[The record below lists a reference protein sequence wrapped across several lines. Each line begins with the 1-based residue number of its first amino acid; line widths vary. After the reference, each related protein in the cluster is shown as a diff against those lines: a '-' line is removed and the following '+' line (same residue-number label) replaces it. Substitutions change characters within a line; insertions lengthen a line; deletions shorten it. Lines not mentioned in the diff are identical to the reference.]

1 MTRMTPRGARRASS
15 ESGVI
20 LIWATLTMMMVAGV
34 ILAATDD
41 LKAVDQ
47 VTKGEFTARGQS
59 QQVAMA
65 GLVDAYAWF
74 RRQPTQPVEG
84 FWPELDLD
92 SEPVVNETENPNLGL
107 VRTFEISPSI
117 WARYEVRRGTDA
129 ESYTDSNQNGIYDA
143 GESFTD
149 TSGDGKWSPGLGTR
163 DVSAERGQPDGTVW
177 EVVSVATVFRRSRA
191 DMPLGMGPNR
201 RLARGAMS
209 AEIRRLAVNPPA
221 AAAICC
227 KNGGDVSLGNR
238 ARVRAGSTA
247 IAYSESS
254 GSPSTSGAEVM
265 AARTSVPNY
274 NGALDA
280 VFGVNWTE
288 LKSMA
293 DLSTADGATGMPKRV
308 PNYSLI
314 VVGDSVT
321 FDSTKPLAGMGIL
334 VIEGDCTIEAGSNSF
349 FSGMLYVKG
358 NLTVRAP
365 AFIRGTVIC
374 EGDVDMR
381 GTGGDYVEIEHDD
394 GILDALLAKMGQY
407 RWSKAPFKPRP
418 RLTDGRPSELSESR
432 RRLGG
437 ADYAGGLGVTDIT
450 SDKGTLDPNAGDD
463 KYGGEIP
470 KGFVPGPLI
479 DTIDGLLT
487 DNADTLTK
495 QQKED
500 LHDAIDK
507 LKLAES
513 YMARDP
519 RFERPAIRQVKK
531 AVKLIRDVVEDTGVS
546 GEQFINTLD
555 NGPSTLYPQMV
566 GMVQQLIDNSQADS
580 DKIDNANT
588 ELTNAQTKMQLGR
601 DRHAAGNDVGS
612 LDAYDQAAGKLL
624 NALNAL
630 K

>member
-1 MTRMTPRGARRASS
+1 MTRSTPRGAPGANREA
-15 ESGVI
+15 GVI
-20 LIWATLTMMMVAGV
+20 MIWATLTLMMVAGV

-84 FWPELDLD
+84 FWPELDLTA
-92 SEPVVNETENPNLGL
+92 EPVVNETENPALGL
-107 VRTFEISPSI
+107 VRTFEISPSL
-117 WARYEVRRGTDA
+117 WARYEVRRGTDPEA
-129 ESYTDSNQNGIYDA
+129 YTDANQNGIYDA

-149 TSGDGKWSPGLGTR
+149 TSGDGKWTPGLGTR
-163 DVSAERGQPDGTVW
+163 DVSAERGQPAGTVW
-177 EVVSVATVFRRSRA
+177 EIVSVATVFKRNRA
-191 DMPLGMGPNR
+191 DMPLGVGPNQ
-201 RLARGAMS
+201 RLARGAMA

-227 KNGGDVSLGNR
+227 KDGADVLLGSR

-247 IAYSESS
+247 IAYSDNS
-254 GSPSTSGAEVM
+254 GTPATSGAEVM

-274 NGALDA
+274 NGAIDA

-293 DLSTADGATGMPKRV
+293 DLSTADGVVGMPNRV

-321 FDSTKPLAGMGIL
+321 FTSARPLAGMGIL

-365 AFIRGTVIC
+365 AFIRGTVVC
-374 EGDVDMR
+374 EGNVDMR
-381 GTGGDYVEIEHDD
+381 GTGGDYVEVEHDD
-394 GILDALLAKMGQY
+394 AILDALLAKMGQY

-418 RLTDGRPSELSESR
+418 RLIDGRPSELSESR

-437 ADYAGGLGVTDIT
+437 SDYAGGLGVTDFT
-450 SDKGTLDPNAGDD
+450 SDKGVLDPTAGND

-470 KGFVPGPLI
+470 KGFVPGPLV
-479 DTIDGLLT
+479 DTIDDILT
-487 DNADTLTK
+487 TNDDTLTTE
-495 QQKED
+495 QKAD
-500 LHDAIDK
+500 LIEAIDK

-513 YMARDP
+513 FMARDP
-519 RFERPAIRQVKK
+519 RFERPAVNQVKK
-531 AVKLIRDVVEDTGVS
+531 AVKLLRDVVESATIS
-546 GEQFINTLD
+546 SEQFMETLD
-555 NGPSTLYPQMV
+555 GSPGSLYPQMV
-566 GMVQQLIDNSQADS
+566 SMVQQLVDHSTASTTQLDA
-580 DKIDNANT
+580 ANT
-588 ELTNAQTKMQLGR
+588 LVTTAQTQMQLGR

-612 LDAYDQAAGKLL
+612 LDAYDLAAGSLL
-624 NALNAL
+624 GALDAIH
-630 K
+630 